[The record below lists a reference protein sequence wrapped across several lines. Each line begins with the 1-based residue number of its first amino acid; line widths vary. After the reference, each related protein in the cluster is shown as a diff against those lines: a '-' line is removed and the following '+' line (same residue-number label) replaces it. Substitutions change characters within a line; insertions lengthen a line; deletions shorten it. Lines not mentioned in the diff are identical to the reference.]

1 MKQTEAGNDRNI
13 GGKLLVYLGSA
24 WVIIEVLNFL
34 VDKYYWN
41 SRVLDILI
49 LLIIFGLPALVIHL
63 YFDRKFTRKTIILHS
78 INILVTIAVISFSF
92 IKPNTLNPSQ
102 IRLIKFQNEQKS
114 IESIAPD
121 TKKI

>member
-63 YFDRKFTRKTIILHS
+63 YFDRKFPRKAIILHS
-78 INILVTIAVISFSF
+78 INILLTIDAISFSL